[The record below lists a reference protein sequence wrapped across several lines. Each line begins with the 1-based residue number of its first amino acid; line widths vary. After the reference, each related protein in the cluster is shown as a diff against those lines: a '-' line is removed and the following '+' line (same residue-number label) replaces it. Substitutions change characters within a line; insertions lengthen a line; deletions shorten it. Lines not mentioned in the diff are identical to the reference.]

1 MSGKLSTLSLVQ
13 EKRQAPRM
21 PVDWDVQMRLTGEDL
36 PMQVRALN
44 ISKGGVAVS
53 LERELSRDAVAKL
66 VLYPDDG
73 GGELHAYAYVA
84 WAAVQSEHSSA
95 GLRFMGIG
103 EKDEARLASL
113 VENWIL
119 QRGRVR
125 SRN

>member
-84 WAAVQSEHSSA
+84 WSAVRSEHSSA

-103 EKDEARLASL
+103 EKDEARLAGL